1 MCHGNNKSDKN
12 STGGHQMRIMIINT
26 YYYPEI
32 MGGAEYSVKKLAEAL
47 TISGN
52 DVLVVSTGD
61 KDSKETV
68 NGVNIWRVKPHNV
81 CRAIHID
88 SCSRAK
94 KALHRIEDL
103 WNIRNL
109 TTINKILDE
118 FKPEVVHTNGLYDIT
133 PVIWKAAKKRNI
145 SVVHTIRDY
154 YLMCPRVAMACKKTK
169 GKKCTNPM
177 IFCRLHRGLNRFHS
191 KYVDVVTAPSSITL
205 NVLIDAGFFARS
217 KKHVVPN
224 ATDFDQHKVAS
235 ILKAKRRKENGI
247 VSFVYLGTL
256 SEQKGI
262 KWMID
267 SFNKLKKGTAKLY
280 IAGKGDLEEYVK
292 IEVKKNDNIKF
303 LGFLNEKKVS
313 ELLKKMDVLLCP
325 SLWDEPLGRVVLDAY
340 KHAMPVI
347 CSNMGALPEL
357 VKDGKTGYVVDAR
370 DQDKMVA
377 KMEHYITFPEDILN
391 HADSGVKELQHYTI
405 EHQLTLFEQSYRQDI

>member
-1 MCHGNNKSDKN
+1 MEHSKS
-12 STGGHQMRIMIINT
+12 
-26 YYYPEI
+26 
-32 MGGAEYSVKKLAEAL
+32 
-47 TISGN
+47 
-52 DVLVVSTGD
+52 
-61 KDSKETV
+61 
-68 NGVNIWRVKPHNV
+68 HN
-81 CRAIHID
+81 
-88 SCSRAK
+88 
-94 KALHRIEDL
+94 
-103 WNIRNL
+103 
-109 TTINKILDE
+109 INKILDE

-133 PVIWKAAKKRNI
+133 PVIWKAAKKGIFSGTYTSRLL
-145 SVVHTIRDY
+145 SDVSKSCY
-154 YLMCPRVAMACKKTK
+154 GCKKTK

-313 ELLKKMDVLLCP
+313 ELLKKMDVLLCHRCGMN
-325 SLWDEPLGRVVLDAY
+325 LL
-340 KHAMPVI
+340 
-347 CSNMGALPEL
+347 GALYL
-357 VKDGKTGYVVDAR
+357 MHTSMQCLLFVVIW
-370 DQDKMVA
+370 
-377 KMEHYITFPEDILN
+377 EHFLN
-391 HADSGVKELQHYTI
+391 
-405 EHQLTLFEQSYRQDI
+405 